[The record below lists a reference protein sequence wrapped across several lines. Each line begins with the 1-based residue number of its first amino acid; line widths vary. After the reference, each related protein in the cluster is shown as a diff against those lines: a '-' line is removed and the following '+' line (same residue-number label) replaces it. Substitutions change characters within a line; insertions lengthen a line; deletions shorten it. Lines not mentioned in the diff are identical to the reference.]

1 MTCRQLPALDTHTC
15 APQIISAL
23 HRRFP
28 TNFTPALITALA
40 SVLVPSNKAAL
51 AAMAPEQREKEDT
64 ARVARQRPV
73 IRVCAELALVGVI
86 RDAPSR
92 SGGEW
97 IMKALRDLVR
107 LFPDATVLY
116 MA

>member
-1 MTCRQLPALDTHTC
+1 
-15 APQIISAL
+15 
-23 HRRFP
+23 
-28 TNFTPALITALA
+28 
-40 SVLVPSNKAAL
+40 
-51 AAMAPEQREKEDT
+51 MAPEQREKEDA

-107 LFPDATVLY
+107 LFPDANVLY